1 MDKSCDQAFI
11 KLGTAVK
18 GNLVYI
24 NHKKFIPLFSI
35 SHILISGVNIGHS
48 IFVSD
53 NFRGPIEEKSLHCI
67 NSYNNFIKILFSDEV
82 LL

>member
-1 MDKSCDQAFI
+1 MAKSGDQAFI

-53 NFRGPIEEKSLHCI
+53 NFRGPIEEKKSAVHQFLYQFHQNLI
-67 NSYNNFIKILFSDEV
+67 FR
-82 LL
+82 